1 MARARNIKPG
11 FFKNEDL
18 AELDAFDRLLFIGLW
33 CLADREGRIE
43 DRPKRIKMELFPC
56 DDYKV
61 DVGIANLCSSGF
73 IERFNVGDISVIEVT
88 NFVKHQNPHG
98 TEKDSLLPD
107 SKGFYR
113 VNSRRSNGCVT
124 GDSRLVNVN
133 PTLKNVDPQLDN
145 ALIHRFTDSPNPDSP
160 KEDQETLFPSNVLEG
175 ELLAD
180 ERSVKRIS
188 GEVFDG
194 LQFHFPSPQLLKW
207 KETYQRIGVES
218 EIKKA
223 AAWAA
228 ANPRKAKK
236 NWARFMNTWLAKA
249 DLAAGPSEESCPVD
263 KIIDLYHRECPSF
276 SPVAVKDDKV
286 LRGAIVER
294 WLESEVHQQ
303 SPFWVGFFRKA
314 RNKASVFYRGENC
327 IPRLEALMSRAIFRE
342 IEEAA

>member
-18 AELDAFDRLLFIGLW
+18 AELEAFDRLLFIGLW

-56 DDYKV
+56 DDYRV
-61 DVGIANLCSSGF
+61 DVGIENLSRHGF
-73 IERFNVGDISVIEVT
+73 IDRFNVGDVSVIEVT

-98 TEKDSLLPD
+98 TERDSLLPD

-113 VNSRRSNGCVT
+113 VHSRRANGCVT
-124 GDSRLVNVN
+124 GDSRLINVN
-133 PTLKNVDPQLDN
+133 PTLNNVDLPLDN

-160 KEDQETLFPSNVLEG
+160 KEDQETLPQPSASTGVC
-175 ELLAD
+175 
-180 ERSVKRIS
+180 
-188 GEVFDG
+188 EVFDG
-194 LQFHFPSPQLLKW
+194 FKFTFPDQQLLKW
-207 KETYQRIGVES
+207 KEAYQKTDVES

-223 AAWAA
+223 AVWAA
-228 ANPRKAKK
+228 ANPKKAKK
-236 NWARFMNTWLAKA
+236 NWARFMNSWLAKA
-249 DLAAGPSEESCPVD
+249 ELSAGPSEESCPVD

-276 SPVAVKDDKV
+276 SPVAVKTDKA

-294 WLESEVHQQ
+294 WMESAAHQQ

-314 RNKASVFYRGENC
+314 SNKASVFYRGENC